1 MDVEELIL
9 GVIINYIFR
18 FDLANALLVF
28 TSSVI
33 TASMASFC
41 LGIIMIGV
49 IIGIFKFTFF
59 KKESGVCTY

>member
-1 MDVEELIL
+1 MEGYAGDMLIL
-9 GVIINYIFR
+9 GYYNSIFR

-49 IIGIFKFTFF
+49 IIGNYVKL
-59 KKESGVCTY
+59 KSN

>member
-1 MDVEELIL
+1 MLIL
-9 GVIINYIFR
+9 GYYNSIFR

-49 IIGIFKFTFF
+49 IIGNYVQLKST
-59 KKESGVCTY
+59 